1 MSKFLL
7 SFCAL
12 AFVVIL
18 AGCKQGTSSSSMDS
32 TDMKGDKSMTPAT
45 MPATMPAGMNMK

>member
-7 SFCAL
+7 SFGAL

-18 AGCKQGTSSSSMDS
+18 AGCKQDGGSSSMDS
-32 TDMKGDKSMTPAT
+32 MDMKGDKAMAPAT
-45 MPATMPAGMNMK
+45 MPATMPAGMK